1 MQLLFNRD
9 IIYKEGG
16 ITINAVNYYMGYG
29 YYNDIDEEDLDLHI
43 KNPYQYRCKSW
54 HERYSD
60 EVNRIAKHY
69 EKLNAENAKINTIV
83 SIATPEEMKMYE
95 ERRNKTDCHRLHI
108 NQK

>member
-1 MQLLFNRD
+1 M
-9 IIYKEGG
+9 
-16 ITINAVNYYMGYG
+16 ITIYNARQSLWY
-29 YYNDIDEEDLDLHI
+29 
-43 KNPYQYRCKSW
+43 K
-54 HERYSD
+54 RYSE
-60 EVNRIAKHY
+60 EVERMTKHY

>member
-1 MQLLFNRD
+1 
-9 IIYKEGG
+9 
-16 ITINAVNYYMGYG
+16 MGYG
-29 YYNDIDEEDLDLHI
+29 YYNDLDEEDLDLHI

-60 EVNRIAKHY
+60 EVNRIAKYY
-69 EKLNAENAKINTIV
+69 ERLNAENAKTNTIV

-95 ERRNKTDCHRLHI
+95 GQRNKTDCHRRYI